1 MRSRLVYD
9 RDHLITFRD
18 YLSEA
23 LAALDQAVL
32 AAADIPSI
40 VQRDSGGE
48 TRGRVWLVIRH
59 EHLDE
64 VRDLLDGPGD
74 SIDTDAPEPQG

>member
-1 MRSRLVYD
+1 MRSRLIYD
-9 RDHLITFRD
+9 RDSLVTFRD
-18 YLSEA
+18 YTSEA

-48 TRGRVWLVIRH
+48 TRGRVWLVIRR

-64 VRDLLDGPGD
+64 VRELLMDLDPSSASD
-74 SIDTDAPEPQG
+74 PPDAP